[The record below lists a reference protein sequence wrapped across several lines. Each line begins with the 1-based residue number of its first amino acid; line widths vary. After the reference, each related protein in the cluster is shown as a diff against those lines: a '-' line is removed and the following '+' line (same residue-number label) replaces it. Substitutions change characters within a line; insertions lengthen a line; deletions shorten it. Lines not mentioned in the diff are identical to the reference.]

1 MRHTVWTVLLALL
14 LQLFASS
21 AWALRPGCGSHAP
34 TLDAAASGHSH
45 AHESAHAKHPQASQS
60 DHAASPQGPHDSHHC
75 CAVGIGLGDTAPTRL
90 LPQAPP
96 LAPVWAWTS
105 QSLRPDLRP
114 PI

>member
-21 AWALRPGCGSHAP
+21 AWALRPGCGSHA
-34 TLDAAASGHSH
+34 
-45 AHESAHAKHPQASQS
+45 HEAEHAKHPQASQS
-60 DHAASPQGPHDSHHC
+60 DHAGSPQGPHDSHHC
-75 CAVGIGLGDTAPTRL
+75 CAVGIGLGETAPTQR
-90 LPQAPP
+90 LPQAAP
-96 LAPVWAWTS
+96 LAPVWAWIS